1 MARSLGRIVVAKVDK
16 KGDKIKSFKTW
27 RKKHPKEIFFDSHP
41 EWEVWNH
48 LTRAKIKHVFHPESI
63 ELLPAIKT
71 KEFKHPR
78 RTKKAVREGRTM
90 PEIKEVT
97 QRKMEY
103 TPDYYL
109 PDFDVYIEVKGYA
122 DEQFKMRWKLFKAKG
137 YVGYIIYSLN
147 EFKEL
152 LKQLKSEADSAK
164 S

>member
-1 MARSLGRIVVAKVDK
+1 MARSLGRVLVLKVDK

-27 RKKHPKEIFFDSHP
+27 RKKHPKEIFFDSYP
-41 EWEVWNH
+41 EWEVWNY
-48 LTRAKIKHVFHPESI
+48 LRGTKIKHVFHPKSI

-78 RTKKAVREGRTM
+78 RTKKAIREGRTN

-109 PDFDVYIEVKGYA
+109 LDFDVYIEVKGYA

-137 YVGYIIYSLN
+137 YIGYIVYSLN